1 MKEIEERLN
10 HIGELVKGLSEQNS
24 GNMTIL
30 NSNCQMLGN
39 RLEDLEKKVQDL
51 EDFNTPAEQKL
62 ELLRNQIDRVDKKV
76 RELETKTASDLPQK
90 VVAESE
96 TSEEQDCL
104 WLARSKSGRL
114 YSFTEK
120 PQISSNGE
128 HWNGRNILF
137 WGTSKYKSLTY
148 ENSPQKLVLE
158 SSAISKKEAAEEGYE
173 PTIDDCFYNRE
184 KENSEKPDLQDAFTE
199 LRALIEKYEN
209 FLEEV
214 ELKNTA
220 FAEIILKEIRE
231 VIE

>member
-1 MKEIEERLN
+1 MGICTSILVEKIEA
-10 HIGELVKGLSEQNS
+10 
-24 GNMTIL
+24 
-30 NSNCQMLGN
+30 
-39 RLEDLEKKVQDL
+39 LEKRVQELEKK
-51 EDFNTPAEQKL
+51 P
-62 ELLRNQIDRVDKKV
+62 
-76 RELETKTASDLPQK
+76 
-90 VVAESE
+90 VVAENA
-96 TSEEQDCL
+96 TSEKKSFI
-104 WLARSKSGRL
+104 WVARDNDGDL
-114 YSFTEK
+114 YAHAIKPVFENGCFESVEGSFLIYEDNF
-120 PQISSNGE
+120 PEI
-128 HWNGRNILF
+128 
-137 WGTSKYKSLTY
+137 TS

-184 KENSEKPDLQDAFTE
+184 KENSEKPDLQDAFTD